1 MKSRSKGQTI
11 TYWVTTAI
19 VVFVLIGGG
28 IGDLIR
34 PAQLVEGMRHLGYP
48 DYVMTLLGIWKV
60 CGGSVLLAPRLPRLK
75 EWAYAGAFI
84 DFSSA
89 VASHIASGD
98 GASVWWRP
106 LLFAVLTLV
115 SWQLRP
121 ASRKLG

>member
-1 MKSRSKGQTI
+1 MKSRTKGSAI
-11 TYWVTTAI
+11 TFWITTAI

-34 PAQLVEGMRHLGYP
+34 PTVITEGMRHLGYP
-48 DYVMTLLGIWKV
+48 DYVMTILGLWKV
-60 CGGSVLLAPRLPRLK
+60 AGGGVILAPRLPRLK

-98 GASVWWRP
+98 GASVYWRP
-106 LLFAVLTLV
+106 LLFAALTLV
-115 SWQLRP
+115 SWRLR
-121 ASRKLG
+121 ADSRKLS

>member
-1 MKSRSKGQTI
+1 MKSRSKGQAI

-60 CGGSVLLAPRLPRLK
+60 CGGGVIVAPRLPRLK

-98 GASVWWRP
+98 GASVYWRP

-115 SWQLRP
+115 SWKLRP
-121 ASRKLG
+121 DSRRL